1 MTVSKSHTTRMLV
14 SSGTRRQACAA
25 VEDKDWLSDCPL
37 ACEQWRSQRDRFGQA
52 GLTLARSRPGPQ
64 RSWAGYFVTVC
75 GREKTKTKQTSVPW
89 EGCATAMPFPG
100 AGRIMDR
107 TVRSLGH
114 SEDRPLSREETS
126 TGAHSASSVC
136 LDFLLGWY
144 TQVTNSTGEL
154 SCGHKH

>member
-64 RSWAGYFVTVC
+64 SPGLVTLSLFVAEKRQRPNRHRYP
-75 GREKTKTKQTSVPW
+75 GRDVLQQCRFLE
-89 EGCATAMPFPG
+89 
-100 AGRIMDR
+100 
-107 TVRSLGH
+107 LG
-114 SEDRPLSREETS
+114 
-126 TGAHSASSVC
+126 G
-136 LDFLLGWY
+136 
-144 TQVTNSTGEL
+144 
-154 SCGHKH
+154 